1 MEFQFTHRDIY
12 PEADGDFPN
21 ETVNTKTL
29 SFKEGATWCKV
40 LEQFLDF
47 LGSVYGYDIR
57 DQVKFGKLEERIASL
72 RDQYPEAFDD
82 EDPFDTEGREFR

>member
-1 MEFQFTHRDIY
+1 MEFQFIHRDTY

-21 ETVNTKTL
+21 ITTNTKAIVFNDST
-29 SFKEGATWCKV
+29 TWDKV
-40 LEQFLDF
+40 LDEFISF

-57 DQVKFGKLEERIASL
+57 DKVSYKTLFDKINELSE
-72 RDQYPEAFDD
+72 DYPEAFED